1 MNNSENK
8 QAFEPMRITCQD
20 GYSLSARYYANSSGQ
35 SQQNPILI
43 CPATGISKN
52 FYHHFAVW
60 LSDQG
65 FDVMSFDFRGIAESL
80 HGELK
85 DCDASIQDWGQLDIP
100 AAIDSLLAK
109 TQQQKIT
116 LLGHSAGGQLLGI
129 VPNFNKVQR
138 LIAVSGSTGHTGG
151 LKGRTK
157 LLAPLMFKLIFPIS
171 SRIKGYGA
179 TKFIGMG
186 ENLPKNVAKQWAEF
200 CSRPGYVSNAIG
212 KSIFEDYHQQIQCP
226 ITVYWSSDDEIATQ
240 ANVQQ
245 LLSLYPHAETQMH
258 ELVPQQHG
266 FKSIGHMAMFK
277 RSHQVLWPIL
287 VKSLLTATSNSN

>member
-1 MNNSENK
+1 MNSNPTHHR
-8 QAFEPMRITCQD
+8 FEPMNIVCQD
-20 GYSLSARYYANSSGQ
+20 GYSLSARYYANSSDKSSQ
-35 SQQNPILI
+35 SPILI

-52 FYHHFAVW
+52 FYHHFAIW
-60 LSDQG
+60 LSEQG
-65 FDVMSFDFRGIAESL
+65 FDVMSFDFRGIADSL
-80 HGELK
+80 HGDLK
-85 DCDASIQDWGQLDIP
+85 DSDASIQDWGQLDIP
-100 AAIDSLLAK
+100 AAIDSVLAK
-109 TQQQKIT
+109 TQQHKVT

-129 VPNFNKVQR
+129 ASNYHKVER

-179 TKFIGMG
+179 TQFIGMG
-186 ENLPKNVAKQWAEF
+186 ENLPKAVARQWAEF
-200 CSRPGYVSNAIG
+200 CSRPGYVTNAIG
-212 KSIFEDYHQQIQCP
+212 KTIFEDYHQQIRCP

-240 ANVQQ
+240 ANVKQ

-277 RSHQVLWPIL
+277 RSHQVLWPVLIQE
-287 VKSLLTATSNSN
+287 LLN

>member
-1 MNNSENK
+1 MNSNPTHHR
-8 QAFEPMRITCQD
+8 FEPMNIVCQD
-20 GYSLSARYYANSSGQ
+20 GYSLSARYYANSSDK
-35 SQQNPILI
+35 SSQNPILI

-52 FYHHFAVW
+52 FYHHFAIW
-60 LSDQG
+60 LSEQG
-65 FDVMSFDFRGIAESL
+65 FDVMSFDFRGIADSL
-80 HGELK
+80 HGDLK
-85 DCDASIQDWGQLDIP
+85 DSDASIQDWGQLDIP
-100 AAIDSLLAK
+100 AAIDSVLAK
-109 TQQQKIT
+109 TQQHKVI

-129 VPNFNKVQR
+129 ASNYHKVER

-179 TKFIGMG
+179 TQFIGMG
-186 ENLPKNVAKQWAEF
+186 ENLPKAVARQWAEF
-200 CSRPGYVSNAIG
+200 CSRPGYVTNAIG
-212 KSIFEDYHQQIQCP
+212 KTIFEDYHQQIRCP

-240 ANVQQ
+240 ANVKQ

-277 RSHQVLWPIL
+277 RSHQVLWPVLIQE
-287 VKSLLTATSNSN
+287 LLN

>member
-1 MNNSENK
+1 MNSNPTHHR
-8 QAFEPMRITCQD
+8 FEPMNIVCQD
-20 GYSLSARYYANSSGQ
+20 GYSLSARYYANSSDK
-35 SQQNPILI
+35 SSQNPILI
-43 CPATGISKN
+43 CPATGISKT
-52 FYHHFAVW
+52 FYHHFAIW
-60 LSDQG
+60 LSEQG
-65 FDVMSFDFRGIAESL
+65 FDVMSFDFRGIADSL
-80 HGELK
+80 HGDLK
-85 DCDASIQDWGQLDIP
+85 DSDASIQDWGQLDIP

-109 TQQQKIT
+109 TQQHKVI

-129 VPNFNKVQR
+129 ASNYHKVER

-179 TKFIGMG
+179 TQFIGMG
-186 ENLPKNVAKQWAEF
+186 ENLPKAVARQWAEF
-200 CSRPGYVSNAIG
+200 CSRPGYVTNAIG
-212 KSIFEDYHQQIQCP
+212 KTIFEDYHQQIRCP

-240 ANVQQ
+240 ANVKQ

-277 RSHQVLWPIL
+277 RSHQVLWPVLIQE
-287 VKSLLTATSNSN
+287 LLN

>member
-1 MNNSENK
+1 MNSNPT
-8 QAFEPMRITCQD
+8 QHRFEPMNIVCQD
-20 GYSLSARYYANSSGQ
+20 GYSLSARYYANSSDK
-35 SQQNPILI
+35 SSQNPILI

-52 FYHHFAVW
+52 FYHHFAIW
-60 LSDQG
+60 LSEQG
-65 FDVMSFDFRGIAESL
+65 FDVMSFDFRGIADSL
-80 HGELK
+80 HGDLK
-85 DCDASIQDWGQLDIP
+85 DSDASIQDWGQLDIP
-100 AAIDSLLAK
+100 AAIDSVLAK
-109 TQQQKIT
+109 TQQHKVI

-129 VPNFNKVQR
+129 ASNYHKVER

-179 TKFIGMG
+179 TQFIGMG
-186 ENLPKNVAKQWAEF
+186 ENLPKAVARQWAEF
-200 CSRPGYVSNAIG
+200 CSRPGYVTNAIG
-212 KSIFEDYHQQIQCP
+212 KTIFEDYHQQIRCP

-240 ANVQQ
+240 ANVKQ

-277 RSHQVLWPIL
+277 RSHQVLWPVLIQE
-287 VKSLLTATSNSN
+287 LLN